1 MNRETLKEFVRSV
14 LLENVY
20 CRVCGDQTDGNHD
33 TCEEHRDDP
42 TKLQSLGKKIEME
55 LEKGN
60 TGDMTAGY
68 KPYRGRS
75 GGPKPP
81 GPFN

>member
-1 MNRETLKEFVRSV
+1 MRKKILKRFIEAV

-20 CRVCGDQTDGNHD
+20 CRVCGEPTDENED
-33 TCEEHRDDP
+33 TCEEHRNDP
-42 TKLQSLGKKIEME
+42 TKLQNLGDWIEFSNG
-55 LEKGN
+55 K
-60 TGDMTAGY
+60 TGDMTAGF

-81 GPFN
+81 GPF